1 MLSPL
6 KPKVLRPRPLRQKL
20 EFPGVSAHHNG
31 MTYSKLLV
39 AATALSSLAFAS
51 CSSAEAK
58 SCAPAGMTIEAMQ
71 DAKSAEFEAL
81 TPDTRAQM
89 ASALVGCLG
98 DPDPTIRDGLAYEGL
113 TQLFRE
119 GNLDAD
125 QIRPLRDQLL
135 EDIVS
140 DDPDGFARP
149 FAALVL
155 AEVSR
160 TDRVDPWMSETERS
174 DLVSSAEHYLRS
186 VDDYRGYSDTEGWRH
201 GVAHGSDWLMQLS
214 LNPAL
219 TQDQRSEILSAVRS
233 QVAAA
238 NGHAYIHG
246 EPGRLA
252 RPVLFVSMAGEQT
265 AEDWTAWL
273 APLVEPAPLES
284 WGDAFSSEAELAR
297 LHNVKAFLQ
306 ELFINASVSSNE
318 NLKLML
324 GPVTDAMRALP

>member
-1 MLSPL
+1 M
-6 KPKVLRPRPLRQKL
+6 KKQATIAR
-20 EFPGVSAHHNG
+20 
-31 MTYSKLLV
+31 MTYSKPLL
-39 AATALSSLAFAS
+39 ATLALSSLALTS
-51 CSSAEAK
+51 CSTAEAK
-58 SCAPAGMTIEAMQ
+58 SCAPSEMTIEAMQ
-71 DAKSAEFEAL
+71 DAKSAEFDAL
-81 TPDTRAQM
+81 TPDARTDM
-89 ASALVGCLG
+89 ASALIGCLG

-113 TQLFRE
+113 TQIFR
-119 GNLDAD
+119 GGDLDAD

-135 EDIVS
+135 EDIGS
-140 DDPDGFARP
+140 DDPDGFTRP

-160 TDRVDPWMSETERS
+160 TDRVSPWMSDTERV
-174 DLVSSAEHYLRS
+174 DLVSSAGQYLRS

-201 GVAHGSDWLMQLS
+201 GVAHSADWLMQLS

-219 TQDQRSEILSAVRS
+219 TQDQRGEILGAVRS
-233 QVAAA
+233 QVAAT

-252 RPVLFVSMAGEQT
+252 RPVLFVAMAGEQT
-265 AEDWTAWL
+265 AEDWTEWL
-273 APLVEPAPLES
+273 APLIDPAPLES

-306 ELFINASVSSNE
+306 ELFINASVSSND

-324 GPVTDAMRALP
+324 APVTDAMRALP

>member
-1 MLSPL
+1 
-6 KPKVLRPRPLRQKL
+6 
-20 EFPGVSAHHNG
+20 
-31 MTYSKLLV
+31 MTYSKFLWT
-39 AATALSSLAFAS
+39 ATALSALTFAS
-51 CSSAEAK
+51 CSTAEAK

-71 DAKSAEFEAL
+71 DAKSTEFDTL
-81 TPDTRAQM
+81 TPDARTQM
-89 ASALVGCLG
+89 ASALIGCLG
-98 DPDPTIRDGLAYEGL
+98 DPDPAIRDGLAYEGL
-113 TQLFRE
+113 TQLFRGGDLAAE
-119 GNLDAD
+119 
-125 QIRPLRDQLL
+125 QIRQLRDQLL
-135 EDIVS
+135 EGIGS
-140 DDPDGFARP
+140 DDPNGFMRP

-160 TDRVDPWMSETERS
+160 TDRVDAWMSDSERT
-174 DLVSSAEHYLRS
+174 DLVSSAGQYLRS

-201 GVAHGSDWLMQLS
+201 GVAHSADWLMQLS

-219 TQDQRSEILSAVRS
+219 TQGQRGEILSAVQS

-252 RPVLFVSMAGEQT
+252 RPALFVAMAGEQT

-273 APLVEPAPLES
+273 APLIDPAPLES

-324 GPVTDAMRALP
+324 DPVTDAMRALP